1 MQKYR
6 YCEFEVVNSCKRC
19 KWFIL
24 YLEKSNVNVIREFLS
39 LDGQATLKATQG
51 MYWCLPTSPRGRVWP
66 MADFYVGRFRAR
78 SLRINGVGF
87 VSFPRRD
94 SALRYRLIRVP
105 LRPKAERLT
114 STVFGN
120 PKIWRTLVMYLFF
133 LKKEKKRG
141 LHIIREENWI

>member
-1 MQKYR
+1 
-6 YCEFEVVNSCKRC
+6 
-19 KWFIL
+19 
-24 YLEKSNVNVIREFLS
+24 
-39 LDGQATLKATQG
+39 
-51 MYWCLPTSPRGRVWP
+51 

-78 SLRINGVGF
+78 SLRITGVGF

-120 PKIWRTLVMYLFF
+120 PKIWRTLGMYLFF
-133 LKKEKKRG
+133 LKKEKKRHYKG
-141 LHIIREENWI
+141 RKLNLVMVENNSKFLLVANPYQH